1 MDFTGKLIVERSA
14 PDSGRSQVPEQSYIC
29 HCFVRNDKLAGIC
42 ISDSEYP
49 ARVAQSLLSQR
60 KILKVLLERK
70 FPYQKLPTNKTRSQA
85 QFKQLEAELAR
96 YQDPKKADTLSKVQ
110 GDVNDTKAIMTQTM
124 ENLLDRGEKLDDLVA
139 RSDALSAQSKAFYE
153 TAKRTRRCCNTL

>member
-49 ARVAQSLLSQR
+49 ARVAQSLLSQ
-60 KILKVLLERK
+60 
-70 FPYQKLPTNKTRSQA
+70 KLRTDKTRSQA

-96 YQDPKKADTLSKVQ
+96 YQDPKKADALSKVQ

-153 TAKRTRRCCNTL
+153 TAKRTRRCCNAL